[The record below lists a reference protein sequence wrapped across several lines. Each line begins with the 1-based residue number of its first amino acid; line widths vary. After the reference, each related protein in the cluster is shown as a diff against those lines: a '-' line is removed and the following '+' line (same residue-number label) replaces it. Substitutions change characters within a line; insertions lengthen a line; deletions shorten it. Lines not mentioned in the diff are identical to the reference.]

1 MEVLKLQ
8 KENIKGLIIDL
19 VDNGG
24 GSMEEAIKSG
34 MFIDSSHFNYC
45 RHKQLHSINDP
56 YKGMLFKS
64 YGYSNKWQYS
74 ISK

>member
-24 GSMEEAIKSG
+24 GSMEEAIKLARNVYRFWG
-34 MFIDSSHFNYC
+34 HFNVSTQTTSQ
-45 RHKQLHSINDP
+45 H
-56 YKGMLFKS
+56 
-64 YGYSNKWQYS
+64 NK
-74 ISK
+74 

>member
-24 GSMEEAIKSG
+24 GSMEEAIKLAG
-34 MFIDSSHFNYC
+34 MFIDSGPISIMTTNNSHI
-45 RHKQLHSINDP
+45 INDP
-56 YKGMLFKS
+56 YKGMLFKDL
-64 YGYSNKWQYS
+64 WLF
-74 ISK
+74 